1 MKLHTSF
8 LVSSSSKSIF
18 FLTELEWNQR
28 KAAAGVQTIH
38 IFALIGHSDPVW
50 QRINVFLL
58 RTVSYRSIRN
68 RNPQMTN
75 IWKNIYQSE
84 IYSNWVQFTQPW
96 YSSPVLRNRS
106 VTYTSF
112 PLFLE
117 ETIGLF
123 TPVLTSYYHRV
134 TADTE
139 RRLHRRRSFQKTIL
153 SAIWQKKEQ
162 KPKKKKS
169 NNNTQCLIVA
179 TSLHPAEGDKGL
191 NFLSI
196 IFGEAATW
204 QRLNAFLL
212 HEKTVRWHFC
222 SWLRLWFR
230 LGM

>member
-1 MKLHTSF
+1 MKSEKSCCWCANNSHLCLNRSF
-8 LVSSSSKSIF
+8 WPSLA
-18 FLTELEWNQR
+18 EN
-28 KAAAGVQTIH
+28 H
-38 IFALIGHSDPVW
+38 
-50 QRINVFLL
+50 VFLL
-58 RTVSYRSIRN
+58 RTVSHRSIRN

-75 IWKNIYQSE
+75 IWKKYISE
-84 IYSNWVQFTQPW
+84 WNLQKLCTIHSTVVLE
-96 YSSPVLRNRS
+96 SSSEEPFCYLYIISS
-106 VTYTSF
+106 V
-112 PLFLE
+112 FLE
-117 ETIGLF
+117 ENIGLF
-123 TPVLTSYYHRV
+123 TSVLTSYYHRV

-169 NNNTQCLIVA
+169 NNNTQYLIVA

-204 QRLNAFLL
+204 QRLNTFLL